1 MGLAGIL
8 GQKTCNSSAFL
19 SRFFASEIQ
28 PALFEFDFRAR
39 KPESWPEFAPGFQ
52 CRFTRDNSPII
63 ASKFW
68 RILDMRFRPVALSLL
83 SLALMVGLLGVSRAQ
98 TRTQTDLAPVQRL
111 DVMRSKLEAMK
122 RALNSAIAGIPQKD
136 KNAKADADDPRVRL
150 QGLDKEATS
159 LLSEVNDLH
168 AKQDRSERY
177 DVTKLDTL
185 EASVGELDTKVQ
197 AGLQATAS
205 ARTASGTGSSGS
217 SKPKKKGGFRLWP
230 FGGGSD
236 NDKYEELTSTVA
248 PGRDRVL
255 FEDAA
260 KEVRKGNH
268 ETGRLL
274 FTTIITTYPD
284 SPFLPLAKLAIADSF
299 YLEGGTSSLI
309 QAAASY
315 QDWLTFFPTD
325 PLADAAMLKVAEAE
339 MRQMGLSN
347 RDVTHA
353 RKAEQRL
360 KALLQTY
367 PNTRLR
373 ASVEDHLRE
382 VQENLGMHSKQVG
395 DFYYES
401 RFRNNKGGL
410 KGAQSRY
417 KEIVDKYPNFSYMDE
432 VLFRL
437 ATTYQ
442 LEEEPDEAAKFYQ
455 QIVRNYPNSDY
466 IEKTKEQLNIIGAP
480 IPEADPSR
488 KSVAPPERP
497 GFMKNV
503 MQEVA
508 GRAEVTVG
516 KDGILISHDRK
527 EGEDLIDQA
536 LKYNGQLP
544 TNTTPIAPVQ
554 RRDTPK
560 PKPSAAAS
568 NPPAPTP
575 DKP

>member
-1 MGLAGIL
+1 
-8 GQKTCNSSAFL
+8 
-19 SRFFASEIQ
+19 
-28 PALFEFDFRAR
+28 
-39 KPESWPEFAPGFQ
+39 
-52 CRFTRDNSPII
+52 
-63 ASKFW
+63 
-68 RILDMRFRPVALSLL
+68 MRFRPVALSLL
-83 SLALMVGLLGVSRAQ
+83 SVALMVALLGVSRAQ
-98 TRTQTDLAPVQRL
+98 TRTQTDLSPVQRL

-122 RALNSAIAGIPQKD
+122 RALSSAIAGIPQKD
-136 KNAKADADDPRVRL
+136 KNAKVDADDPRVRL
-150 QGLDKEATS
+150 QGLDKEVSAV
-159 LLSEVNDLH
+159 LSDVNDLH

-185 EASVGELDTKVQ
+185 EASVTELDGKVQ

-205 ARTASGTGSSGS
+205 SRTGASTTGSSAS

-347 RDVTHA
+347 RDVSHA

-382 VQENLGMHSKQVG
+382 VQENLGLHSKQVG

-401 RFRNNKGGL
+401 RFRNGKGGL

-455 QIVRNYPNSDY
+455 RIARDYPNSDY
-466 IEKTKEQLNIIGAP
+466 IEKAKEQLNIIGAP
-480 IPEADPSR
+480 IPEPNPER
-488 KSVAPPERP
+488 KNVASAERP

-536 LKYNGQLP
+536 LKFNGQLP
-544 TNTTPIAPVQ
+544 TNTTPTAPVQ
-554 RRDTPK
+554 RRDPPK
-560 PKPSAAAS
+560 PKPNTAAS
-568 NPPAPTP
+568 NPTPTQP